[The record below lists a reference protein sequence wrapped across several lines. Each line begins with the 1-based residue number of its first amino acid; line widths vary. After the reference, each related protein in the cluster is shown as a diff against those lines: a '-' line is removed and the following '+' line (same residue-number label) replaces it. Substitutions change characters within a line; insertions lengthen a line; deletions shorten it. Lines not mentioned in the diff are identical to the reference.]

1 MYVKIN
7 CMNETAELYSIIK
20 DRYDDYRRELTSIE
34 DRLSAYSDAIASI
47 AVKSINGNKYYYKQ
61 WREGTKV
68 HSKMLGKVAP
78 GAAATEEDAI
88 IERRKLLSR
97 RDELIKLINILEPK
111 KEELHKLATAP
122 DLDDE
127 FTFEVFWKNELS
139 SRVSVHKSK
148 VHVSRYIIHPIRQ
161 IFHADT
167 ITRHQLMEAL
177 RLRCFEEG
185 RADIDVKLAAIGL
198 TEYDPLE
205 IVRRTHGVSYNDF
218 IWIRFPGEKLRA
230 EDVLVRELV

>member
-1 MYVKIN
+1 MDY
-7 CMNETAELYSIIK
+7 MSDTAELYYILK
-20 DRYDDYRRELTSIE
+20 DRYDDYLRELTSVE
-34 DRLSAYSDAIASI
+34 GRLSAYSDAIASI
-47 AVKSINGNKYYYKQ
+47 AVKSINENKYYYKQ
-61 WREGTKV
+61 WREGTKI

-78 GAAATEEDAI
+78 SAVATEESEI
-88 IERRKLLSR
+88 LERKKLLSR
-97 RDELIKLINILEPK
+97 REELIKLINILEPQR
-111 KEELHKLATAP
+111 EELRKLAMAP
-122 DLDDE
+122 DIDEE

-139 SRVSVHKSK
+139 SRVSVHKNR

-161 IFHADT
+161 IFHSDT

-218 IWIRFPGEKLRA
+218 IWIRFPGEKLCA